1 MLIPTFLERR
11 FIENCVEYVAIISSA
26 IENISKSILTFNES
40 NQPSLDAIM
49 LLSTSALGCRMSE
62 DVHTIS
68 PSPVRV
74 DTVRTSLQVSTA
86 RDPPGPRQS
95 SQVTCRHTGLTRDMD
110 NRVGVSNEGFED
122 DRFNNIEL
130 KENKR
135 SDNIQEESQI
145 DDCGSCL
152 NLKAFNKLRS
162 PKWFLLFLSLGACM
176 QDGKIY
182 YGGKEGRGFSF

>member
-1 MLIPTFLERR
+1 
-11 FIENCVEYVAIISSA
+11 
-26 IENISKSILTFNES
+26 
-40 NQPSLDAIM
+40 
-49 LLSTSALGCRMSE
+49 MSE
-62 DVHTIS
+62 DFHTIS
-68 PSPVRV
+68 PSPVTV